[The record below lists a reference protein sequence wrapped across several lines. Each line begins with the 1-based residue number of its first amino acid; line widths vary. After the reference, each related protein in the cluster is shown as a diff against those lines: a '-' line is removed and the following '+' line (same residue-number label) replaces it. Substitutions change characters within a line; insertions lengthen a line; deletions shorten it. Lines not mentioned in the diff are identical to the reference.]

1 MPRRFRSPPSLKSP
15 PTRRFPAVQIQV
27 NTDNHTDADVNLI
40 DEVRGMLE
48 EKLRRF
54 ESRVTR
60 LEVHLSDQ
68 NSAAKGGDD
77 DMQCKIEARLNGM
90 QPITVRERAA
100 TIPQAVRGSIAKL
113 RSALDTSLGKLNE
126 R

>member
-1 MPRRFRSPPSLKSP
+1 M
-15 PTRRFPAVQIQV
+15 QIQV

-40 DEVRGMLE
+40 DEVREMLG
-48 EKLRRF
+48 EKLQRF

-90 QPITVRERAA
+90 QPVTVRERAA
-100 TIPQAVRGSIAKL
+100 TIPQAVRGAVAKL
-113 RSALDTSLGKLNE
+113 RSTLETALGKLNE